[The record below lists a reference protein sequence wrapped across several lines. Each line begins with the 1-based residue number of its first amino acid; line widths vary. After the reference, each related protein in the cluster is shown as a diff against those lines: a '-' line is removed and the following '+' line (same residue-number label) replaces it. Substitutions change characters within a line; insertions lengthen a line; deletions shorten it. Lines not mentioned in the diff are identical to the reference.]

1 LIPVVTVVGMQVGI
15 LLAGAVVVET
25 VFALPGMGKLIVDS
39 IFARDFP
46 MVQGVVLVLSLG
58 FLVCNLVV
66 DVAYVYLDPR
76 IAYR

>member
-1 LIPVVTVVGMQVGI
+1 
-15 LLAGAVVVET
+15 
-25 VFALPGMGKLIVDS
+25 MGKLIVDS

-58 FLVCNLVV
+58 FLLCNLAV

-76 IAYR
+76 ISYR